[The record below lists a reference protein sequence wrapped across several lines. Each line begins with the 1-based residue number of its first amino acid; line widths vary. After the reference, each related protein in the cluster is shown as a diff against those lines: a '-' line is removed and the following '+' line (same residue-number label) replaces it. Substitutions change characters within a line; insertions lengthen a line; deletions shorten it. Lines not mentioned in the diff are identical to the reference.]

1 MAGSMEGNFIPK
13 LAKEM
18 SALEI
23 KRLKHPGNGAN
34 HTFAVGGVSGLL
46 LQITPT
52 GSKSWLLRTKVGEKR
67 REFGLGSYPEVPLAT
82 ARDDARA
89 LKAKIREGIDPS
101 EERKAKRSAIIAA
114 QRRGLTFDQ
123 AVDKYL
129 SAKLDQ
135 YKNPKHRQQW
145 RNTLE
150 TYVKPELGAMLVEDI
165 TVQDVLRVLQPI

>member
-1 MAGSMEGNFIPK
+1 M
-13 LAKEM
+13 
-18 SALEI
+18 
-23 KRLKHPGNGAN
+23 
-34 HTFAVGGVSGLL
+34 L

-52 GSKSWLLRTKVGEKR
+52 DSKSWLLRTKVGEKR

-82 ARDDARA
+82 ARDNARA

-101 EERKAKRSAIIAA
+101 QERKAKRSAIIAA
-114 QRRGLTFDQ
+114 QRRGLTFEE

-129 SAKLDQ
+129 AAKLDQ

-165 TVQDVLRVLQPI
+165 TVQDVLRVLQPIWTDKTETASRVRGQIEAVLSWATVSGHRTGDNPARAGRAI